1 MLKDSINSYINK
13 NLTPKRQKHTEGV
26 RQTAI
31 ELAEKYGCDV
41 QKAELAALLHDM
53 ARCMPDDVKNYYVKH
68 LNLPERYKDNGNLS
82 HSKIAAVMMQKEF
95 GIHDEDMI
103 NAVSYHTTGRP
114 GMSLLE
120 KIVYLADA
128 VEPGRMYP
136 GVEEL
141 RKAAFEDIDVG
152 CLKSLQHTIDFI
164 EGEKKF
170 LDDDTILAK
179 EYFENLI
186 KEKKENTD
194 D

>member
-1 MLKDSINSYINK
+1 
-13 NLTPKRQKHTEGV
+13 
-26 RQTAI
+26 
-31 ELAEKYGCDV
+31 
-41 QKAELAALLHDM
+41 
-53 ARCMPDDVKNYYVKH
+53 
-68 LNLPERYKDNGNLS
+68 
-82 HSKIAAVMMQKEF
+82 
-95 GIHDEDMI
+95 
-103 NAVSYHTTGRP
+103 
-114 GMSLLE
+114 MSLLE